1 MCTGCLPVTSSIA
14 IICVVVGFVLPS
26 AILLKSI
33 LFWIGIGVL
42 IIVLAASFTKY
53 SGIEPTYGPNLV
65 SSSDPEI
72 SLECTNKFESKFVRL
87 SHGKT
92 YVSRRIFDSKDDEKY
107 DDDATKYDMV
117 LVHGFGQTTEWD
129 AVVKSICNKQDIG
142 EHNKV
147 SSILVY
153 HLYGRGYSDA
163 PLVPNSLPLFTQQL
177 SELLMVLNM
186 VKPIILVGFSMGGA
200 VSMGFAA
207 TFPSKIHKL
216 ILLGPAGLPVHKPF
230 TAKLATLPVL
240 GELLMPLLAKSEMIN
255 STRSEFHDLNS
266 EDARKEMARYENE
279 VERWFRFHWKGA
291 NYSLLST
298 LRYFPL
304 GEMQRDYFEK
314 LYVSDEFDNQRWMFV
329 WAVNDTTAPFQ
340 NSQIFKDIKLVK
352 VENANHM
359 DVVAPY
365 GVAKWFGSFW
375 IWL

>member
-1 MCTGCLPVTSSIA
+1 MCASCIPITSAIA
-14 IICVVVGFVLPS
+14 IWFLVVSFVVPTS
-26 AILLKSI
+26 LLVTSI

-42 IIVLAASFTKY
+42 IIILAAAFTKY
-53 SGIEPTYGPNLV
+53 SRVAPKHGPNFV

-72 SLECTNKFESKFVRL
+72 KFECTKKFESKFVRL
-87 SHGKT
+87 SNGNT
-92 YVSRRIFDSKDDEKY
+92 YVSRWILNAQ
-107 DDDATKYDMV
+107 DDDDHAPKYDMV
-117 LVHGFGQTTEWD
+117 LVHGIGETSEWD
-129 AVVKSICNKQDIG
+129 PFIQSVCKKQDTSQN
-142 EHNKV
+142 NKV